1 MDKAYTSGPW
11 YCGEKSP
18 HNGNYYIGPACYEG
32 LDSVSPYV
40 AIVTDSCHSV
50 SDEAAEAN
58 AALIASA
65 PELYEALRQL
75 RNAACYA
82 NDVADDDELAR
93 AIVESGSAL
102 AHAENRELGMT
113 EEAQA

>member
-11 YCGEKSP
+11 FCGEKSP
-18 HNGNYYIGPACYEG
+18 HNGNYYIGPACYTG

-65 PELYEALRQL
+65 PELYEALNKLREVVGEQL
-75 RNAACYA
+75 DWRS
-82 NDVADDDELAR
+82 LR
-93 AIVESGSAL
+93 ASEEVDSAL